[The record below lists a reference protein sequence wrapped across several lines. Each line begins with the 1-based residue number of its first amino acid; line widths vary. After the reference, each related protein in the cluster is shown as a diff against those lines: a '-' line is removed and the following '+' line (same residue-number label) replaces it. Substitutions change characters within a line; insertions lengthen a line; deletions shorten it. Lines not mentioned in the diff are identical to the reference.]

1 MFLSE
6 FSLNINLFQNRNMSY
21 GGTSQ
26 QPNQLE
32 TTQAQVFINLYYVY
46 YNFKFKT
53 FLDQPFFDFENKF
66 VSHFNQRK
74 I

>member
-32 TTQAQVFINLYYVY
+32 TTQAQVFIN
-46 YNFKFKT
+46 
-53 FLDQPFFDFENKF
+53 
-66 VSHFNQRK
+66 
-74 I
+74 